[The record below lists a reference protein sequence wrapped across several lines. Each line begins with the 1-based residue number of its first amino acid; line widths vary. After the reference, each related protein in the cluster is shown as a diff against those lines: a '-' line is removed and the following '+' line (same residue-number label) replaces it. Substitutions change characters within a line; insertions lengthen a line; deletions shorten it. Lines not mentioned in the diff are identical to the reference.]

1 MPSDRCKVSVVI
13 PVYNEVENIGEI
25 SKQINEVFN
34 DEDIDGEIIFS
45 NDGSSN
51 PMTLK
56 EINQAI
62 LKYKNIKTVELTRN
76 YGQHK
81 AILAGYEIANGKYIV
96 TMDSDLEQSPKDIA
110 KLLKAIED
118 NDHDVVFANFARKHG
133 KIKNFFSKLYGLIEN
148 HLLDFPKDIYRSP
161 FFIINKLTKDQLLK
175 FSATS
180 PNISV
185 LISMITTR
193 LGKIE
198 CEHNPRMYGG
208 TKYTNFKM
216 LGLASCL
223 FFDKSRVFQFCFFIL
238 FALTFSISRILFLLN
253 KIQFNSIFL
262 FFVLISFVFLGISL
276 ILEYLYRIN
285 KNLVQNSEFRVKNN
299 DIK

>member
-62 LKYKNIKTVELTRN
+62 LKYKNINTVELTRN

-198 CEHNPRMYGG
+198 CEHNPRMYGV
-208 TKYTNFKM
+208 TKYTIFKM
-216 LGLASCL
+216 FDLASCL

-238 FALTFSISRILFLLN
+238 FALTFSISSILFLLN

-285 KNLVQNSEFRVKNN
+285 KNLVQNSGFRVKNN

>member
-1 MPSDRCKVSVVI
+1 MSLYRCKVSVVI

-51 PMTLK
+51 PMTSK
-56 EINQAI
+56 SINQAI

-96 TMDSDLEQSPKDIA
+96 TMDSDLEQSPKDITR
-110 KLLKAIED
+110 LLKAIED
-118 NDHDVVFANFARKHG
+118 NDHDVVFANFVRKHG

-198 CEHNPRMYGG
+198 CEHNSRMYGE
-208 TKYTNFKM
+208 TKYTIFKM
-216 LGLASCL
+216 FDLASCL
-223 FFDKSRVFQFCFFIL
+223 FFDKSRVFQFWFFIL
-238 FALTFSISRILFLLN
+238 FALTFSISSILFLLD
-253 KIQFNSIFL
+253 KIQYNFIFL
-262 FFVLISFVFLGISL
+262 FFVLISFVFLGIAL
-276 ILEYLYRIN
+276 ILEFLYRIN
-285 KNLVQNSEFRVKNN
+285 KNLVQNSGISLKNN
-299 DIK
+299 DNE